1 MSQEGN
7 PALHDD
13 SEKDQQSSNDW
24 EHVPSQE
31 EGFRDESQGEVPT
44 YITLVPAEVS
54 QYDISMSS
62 QPGTSSQ
69 YQSHDESIGDLSAQ
83 PSTSSLYQSPDESI
97 GDLSGLIDECLKATD
112 SGVLKE
118 NSGDAESFSAFD
130 MSSKSHSNE
139 ESQTSEDE
147 SPQATYD
154 EVFTAP
160 VMGALQ
166 QTG

>member
-1 MSQEGN
+1 MGSQN
-7 PALHDD
+7 
-13 SEKDQQSSNDW
+13 
-24 EHVPSQE
+24 
-31 EGFRDESQGEVPT
+31 
-44 YITLVPAEVS
+44 
-54 QYDISMSS
+54 DISMSS
-62 QPGTSSQ
+62 QQSTSSQ
-69 YQSHDESIGDLSAQ
+69 YQSQDESIGDLSGQ
-83 PSTSSLYQSPDESI
+83 PSTSSQYQSPDESI

-147 SPQATYD
+147 FPQSSYHD
-154 EVFTAP
+154 LFRAP
-160 VMGALQ
+160 VMDALQ